1 MAESKWIVV
10 EAEVAEVQQALEQT
24 SKSFTSIQRQA
35 LGIIARSGVKTI
47 RQAIRQSIEN
57 RVRSTGE
64 LQKSYAYRVKK
75 DGSEA
80 NIYPRGLSGAKIF
93 PKAYVQN
100 YGYSGPT
107 ARAANWSI
115 KPKGF
120 VEKTENLLESG
131 NFEADL
137 HKMVDGVLSRY
148 WG

>member
-1 MAESKWIVV
+1 MAKSKWIVV
-10 EAEVAEVQQALEQT
+10 DADIAEVQQALAHT
-24 SKSFTSIQRQA
+24 AKSMTSIQRQA

-57 RVRSTGE
+57 RSRSTGE
-64 LQKSYAYRVKK
+64 LQKSYAYRIKK

-80 NIYPRGLSGAKIF
+80 NLYPRGMSGAKIF

-107 ARAANWSI
+107 SRAENWNI

-120 VEKTENLLESG
+120 VEKTESFLESG
-131 NFEADL
+131 DFSAELD
-137 HKMVDGVLSRY
+137 KMVEKVLSKY